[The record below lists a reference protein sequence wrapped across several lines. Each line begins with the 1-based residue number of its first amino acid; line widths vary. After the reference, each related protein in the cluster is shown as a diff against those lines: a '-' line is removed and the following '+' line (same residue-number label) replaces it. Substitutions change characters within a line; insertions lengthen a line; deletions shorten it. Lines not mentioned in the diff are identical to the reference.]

1 MEIFLKKKITGGGG
15 GLGRVLGNEIWPDY
29 AILQKKKNYEEFSQK
44 L

>member
-15 GLGRVLGNEIWPDY
+15 SGRLLGNEIWPDY